1 MIRQICI
8 LLIFII
14 LAVACNPVP
23 EQYTELEP
31 RFVDP
36 GNATLLLLQ
45 VDNGEVFFAESESL
59 FLELDV
65 QVLLPD
71 KLEYQVSATED
82 QITVKILSQ
91 DNNSKMPPLRL
102 VVRVPP
108 QLQSRIETD
117 RASVMIRD
125 YDGNV
130 EVASTSG
137 NITAERVSGT
147 FIMRSNRGNITVRE
161 SAGKVNIVGNY
172 GALTLQD
179 TTGEAAASTIM
190 GNVLYEGLIQMNDN
204 VRLEA
209 DHGSVSVKLS
219 ADSAL
224 TLQIR
229 SATGDVACMLPGIDS
244 STRTCDG
251 EVASGGGSLSV
262 RTVSGAVTLQLL
274 P

>member
-8 LLIFII
+8 LLIFMIM
-14 LAVACNPVP
+14 AFACNPVP

-117 RASVMIRD
+117 RASLMIRD

-229 SATGDVACMLPGIDS
+229 SATGDVACMLSGIDS
-244 STRTCDG
+244 TTRTCDG
-251 EVASGGGSLSV
+251 VVASGGGSLSV

>member
-8 LLIFII
+8 LLIFMI

-36 GNATLLLLQ
+36 GNATLLLLR

-108 QLQSRIETD
+108 QWQSRIETD

-229 SATGDVACMLPGIDS
+229 SATGDVACMLSGIDS
-244 STRTCDG
+244 TTRTCDG

>member
-8 LLIFII
+8 LLIFMI

-36 GNATLLLLQ
+36 GNATLLLLR

-161 SAGKVNIVGNY
+161 SAGKVTIVGNY

>member
-45 VDNGEVFFAESESL
+45 VDNGEVLLVESESL

-209 DHGSVSVKLS
+209 DHGAVSVKLS

>member
-8 LLIFII
+8 LLIFMI

-209 DHGSVSVKLS
+209 DHGAVSVKLS